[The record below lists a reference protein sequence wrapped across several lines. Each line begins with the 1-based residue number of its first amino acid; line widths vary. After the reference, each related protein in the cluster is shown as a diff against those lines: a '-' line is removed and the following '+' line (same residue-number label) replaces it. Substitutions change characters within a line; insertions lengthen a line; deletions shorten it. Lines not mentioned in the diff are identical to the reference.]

1 MIERVKMKTIVKT
14 FFVVL
19 FFAFQVNPQN
29 YLEREFKGY
38 TNPDELVTLSADVSF
53 DQAIALL
60 SKISESTTGK
70 RIVSTVESSEP
81 IGIEI
86 SNMAYDKA
94 LVVLVQYHGL
104 VYEEKEDVIV
114 VKRKDDPSLERTP
127 ETYAPVTSRDV
138 KISAVFFEMDVNE
151 SRKRGIDWKVLLSG
165 KGLDLGG
172 EIVSGSE
179 GQSSSDG
186 SGTGT
191 GGTGT
196 QNPPD
201 FKLNASSDFDL
212 GNFFGQVTAIFR
224 FFEEENLG
232 EIIASPNIIV
242 RDRNKGRIQVGSD
255 FSVKQK
261 DFAGNVVEKFF
272 PTGTIIEVTPYVYSE
287 DNVNYML
294 LDLLVERSSFVQGE
308 LTTEIR
314 KTNAATQ
321 VVMLNGEEAVLG
333 GLFVNEESTIR
344 TGIPFLKDLPWWFFG
359 LRYIFGSD
367 QREVRKKEL
376 VILIKAE
383 ILPTLKERLSGTASK
398 TLINDEVKRHKEQIR
413 YYKLQQQSYNEK

>member
-29 YLEREFKGY
+29 YLEREFGGY
-38 TNPDELVTLSADVSF
+38 TNPDELVTLSANVSF

-70 RIVSTVESSEP
+70 RIVSTLESSEP
-81 IGIEI
+81 IGIEMT
-86 SNMAYDKA
+86 NMAYDKA
-94 LVVLVQYHGL
+94 LVILVQYHGL
-104 VYEEKEDVIV
+104 IYEEKEDVIV
-114 VKRKDDPSLERTP
+114 VKRKDDPSLDRTP
-127 ETYAPVTSRDV
+127 ETYAPVTSRDI

-151 SRKRGIDWKVLLSG
+151 SRKRGIDWKVLLSRD
-165 KGLDLGG
+165 GLNLGG

-179 GQSSSDG
+179 PSSSDG
-186 SGTGT
+186 T
-191 GGTGT
+191 GGATST

-212 GNFFGQVTAIFR
+212 GNFFGQATAVFR

-255 FSVKQK
+255 ISIKQR

-272 PTGTIIEVTPYVYSE
+272 PTGTIIEVTPFVYTE
-287 DNVNYML
+287 DNVDYML
-294 LDLLVERSSFVQGE
+294 LNLLVERSTFIQGGE
-308 LTTEIR
+308 AATTTEIR
-314 KTNAATQ
+314 KTNATTQ

-333 GLFVNEESTIR
+333 GLFVNEETSVR

-367 QREVRKKEL
+367 QRVVSKKEL
-376 VILIKAE
+376 VILIKTE

-398 TLINDEVKRHKEQIR
+398 TLINDEVKQHREQIK
-413 YYKLQQQSYNEK
+413 YYKLQQSYK